1 MGAASG
7 RESETPEL
15 VAAPEH
21 SALHALLPHILRTF
35 GREPA
40 LALTAAYLLVSLAG
54 IFYNYTFFERG
65 FGIPVLT
72 LSQIGDFLVAGLQQ
86 PIALALMLS
95 TFVVC
100 WLFDWFNSRSRRRAW
115 ARIERLR
122 ALPRRSWLQR
132 LRLRVMEWHHEAI
145 WLTQLLYLAVVVVYG
160 WMFVGIYAHHRAQ
173 EVRHGNAARV
183 TVRMAGEGADL
194 PATDPRGWAYLGAV
208 SNYVF
213 VYDPASKR
221 ALVLPV
227 NAIARIVPAARAE
240 SELPPPVVYGH

>member
-1 MGAASG
+1 MG
-7 RESETPEL
+7 RKSE
-15 VAAPEH
+15 AAPPPAGEH

-35 GREPA
+35 AREPA

-100 WLFDWFNSRSRRRAW
+100 WIFDWINTRSRRRAW
-115 ARIERLR
+115 ARIVRLR
-122 ALPRRSWLQR
+122 ALPRRSRLQS
-132 LRLRVMEWHHEAI
+132 LRLRVTEWHHDAI
-145 WLTQLLYLAVVVVYG
+145 WLAQLLYVAVVVVYG
-160 WMFVGIYAHHRAQ
+160 WMFIGIYAHHRA
-173 EVRHGNAARV
+173 EAVRHGEVARV
-183 TVRMAGEGADL
+183 AVRMAGEAADL
-194 PATDPRGWAYLGAV
+194 PAADVRGWGYLGAV

-227 NAIARIVPAARAE
+227 NAIARIMPAVRAH

>member
-1 MGAASG
+1 MDAAPG
-7 RESETPEL
+7 REPETPPP

-86 PIALALMLS
+86 PIALVLMLS

-100 WLFDWFNSRSRRRAW
+100 WLFDWINTRSRRRAW
-115 ARIERLR
+115 ARIVRLR
-122 ALPRRSWLQR
+122 ALSRRSWLQS
-132 LRLRVMEWHHEAI
+132 LRLRVKEWHYDAV
-145 WLTQLLYLAVVVVYG
+145 WLTQLLYLVVVVVYG
-160 WMFVGIYAHHRAQ
+160 WMFVGIYADHRAQ
-173 EVRHGNAARV
+173 AVRHGDVARV
-183 TVRMAGEGADL
+183 AVRMVGEGADL
-194 PATDPRGWAYLGAV
+194 PATDARGWGYLGAV

-227 NAIARIVPAARAE
+227 NAIARIVPAVRAE
-240 SELPPPVVYGH
+240 PELPPPVVYGH